1 MRYGCADRGG
11 TKWWLTRQR
20 TSTRHGRRGTT
31 AHGLQQC
38 WVKGRHRPLVPALA
52 LVPTVLATSAHH
64 NLRWVSHT
72 RASEGSSFP
81 PPIGIAAVALSRGPI
96 SHRAYI

>member
-1 MRYGCADRGG
+1 
-11 TKWWLTRQR
+11 
-20 TSTRHGRRGTT
+20 
-31 AHGLQQC
+31 
-38 WVKGRHRPLVPALA
+38 VPALA

>member
-1 MRYGCADRGG
+1 
-11 TKWWLTRQR
+11 
-20 TSTRHGRRGTT
+20 
-31 AHGLQQC
+31 
-38 WVKGRHRPLVPALA
+38 VPALA
-52 LVPTVLATSAHH
+52 LVPTVPTLPHH